1 MNDEE
6 DEYNDGED
14 EEEGEEG
21 DEEGEEGGS
30 IFDSPPSD
38 THRDENGNIVDKDG
52 NVLAWDDTKSWVSFS
67 KSLFYFFIISLM
79 IGVFGSGFC
88 YLTSR
93 GIIIDYILPTY
104 RDFYNVKS
112 YYVDKK
118 GPYIDVNCVEVN
130 TGNSQVIE
138 ENFPYNLIV
147 KDENGREYS
156 DAQCKFRQAKESK
169 DPEFKKKYTLPI
181 TTHITDWV
189 AQITRSVFMRHR
201 DWLKSYLN
209 VFDPDSPFGNHAFQ
223 ICLAFPF
230 TVSISIVSVI
240 TGIVYTF
247 IAAFS
252 TGHLKLPICGLIF
265 AYLIFIAIGMGVIMY
280 LRLLITICLL
290 PLIQNWKEVANIMSC
305 NVKIIAIIFGYFVC
319 GAAYDNLDQTISGI
333 MAIVYLILV
342 VHTIYKYFKK

>member
-1 MNDEE
+1 MNDDE
-6 DEYNDGED
+6 DNRDED
-14 EEEGEEG
+14 DNEDGEEG
-21 DEEGEEGGS
+21 DDEGS
-30 IFDSPPSD
+30 IFDAPKGD
-38 THRDENGNIVDKDG
+38 MHRDANGNLVDENGNRV
-52 NVLAWDDTKSWVSFS
+52 AWDDTKSWASFM
-67 KSLFYFFIISLM
+67 KELLYFFIISLM
-79 IGVFGSGFC
+79 IGIFGSGFC

-104 RDFYNVKS
+104 TNFYNIKS

-118 GPYIDVNCVEVN
+118 GPYVDVNCVEVN

-169 DPEFKKKYTLPI
+169 DPEFKKKYTLPV
-181 TTHITDWV
+181 TTHITDWA

-201 DWLKSYLN
+201 DWFKSYLN

-223 ICLAFPF
+223 ICIAFPF
-230 TVSISIVSVI
+230 TISISIVSVI
-240 TGIVYTF
+240 TGLVYTL
-247 IAAFS
+247 ISAFS
-252 TGHLKLPICGLIF
+252 TGHMKLPICGIIF
-265 AYLIFIAIGMGVIMY
+265 GYLIMIAIGMGIIMY
-280 LRLLITICLL
+280 LRLLITICIL
-290 PLIQNWKEVANIMSC
+290 PLMQNWKEVANIMAC
-305 NVKIIAIIFGYFVC
+305 NIKTIAVVFGYFVC
-319 GAAYDNLDQTISGI
+319 GAAYNNLDPTISGI

>member
-1 MNDEE
+1 MSDDEE
-6 DEYNDGED
+6 N
-14 EEEGEEG
+14 EEEEEEEEEEL
-21 DEEGEEGGS
+21 DEDGNKKKS
-30 IFDSPPSD
+30 IFDAPPSD
-38 THRDENGNIVDKDG
+38 MRRDEDGNLVDKDG
-52 NVLAWDDTKSWVSFS
+52 NPVTWDDTRSWISFS
-67 KSLFYFFIISLM
+67 KSLFYFFVISLM
-79 IGVFGSGFC
+79 IGLFGSGFC

-93 GIIIDYILPTY
+93 GIVIDYILPTY
-104 RDFYNVKS
+104 HDFYNIKS

-156 DAQCKFRQAKESK
+156 DAQCKYRQAKMSK

-181 TTHITDWV
+181 TTHITDWA

-201 DWLKSYLN
+201 DWFKSYLN
-209 VFDPDSPFGNHAFQ
+209 LFDPDSPFGNHAFQ
-223 ICLAFPF
+223 ICMAFPF
-230 TVSISIVSVI
+230 TISISIVSVI
-240 TGIVYTF
+240 TGLVYTL

-252 TGHLKLPICGLIF
+252 TGHMKLPICGIIF
-265 AYLIFIAIGMGVIMY
+265 AYLIFMALGMGIVMY
-280 LRLLITICLL
+280 LRLLITLCLL
-290 PLIQNWKEVANIMSC
+290 PLMQNWKEVANIMSC

-319 GAAYDNLDQTISGI
+319 GAAYDNLDQTISGV

-342 VHTIYKYFKK
+342 VHVIYKYFKK